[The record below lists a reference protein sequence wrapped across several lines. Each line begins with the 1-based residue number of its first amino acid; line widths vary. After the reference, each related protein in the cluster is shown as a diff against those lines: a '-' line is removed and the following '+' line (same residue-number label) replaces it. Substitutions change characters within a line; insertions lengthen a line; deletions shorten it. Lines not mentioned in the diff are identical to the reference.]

1 MYMCVCL
8 YMCVCAC
15 VYREL
20 LQIQDI
26 ETSKLLRFAGLMGE
40 QCSWERRG
48 PGPKFWGEKVMSI
61 RGMYSSAT
69 SLGP

>member
-1 MYMCVCL
+1 MYM
-8 YMCVCAC
+8 C

-48 PGPKFWGEKVMSI
+48 PGFKSWEEKVMNI
-61 RGMYSSAT
+61 RGA
-69 SLGP
+69 